1 MKIKCIKLDKCPI
14 CGGKGSCQLFFNKQ
28 LKLKYGRVRHIIH
41 KNEQGYNPNIKYN
54 FRYCKLED
62 LQIETLL
69 LTSLNFQFPI
79 AEAQS
84 LKVGQVYLGTSEK
97 IHDQTSV
104 SLLSGQADSRLNLK
118 MAGPLGF
125 EPRTF
130 SLEG

>member
-1 MKIKCIKLDKCPI
+1 MHKVRQMPI
-14 CGGKGSCQLFFNKQ
+14 CGDKGSCQLFFNKQ

-54 FRYCKLED
+54 FRYCKLD
-62 LQIETLL
+62 FSQLETLL
-69 LTSLNFQFPI
+69 ASHNFQFPI

-84 LKVGQVYLGTSEK
+84 PKAGQVYLGTSEK

-104 SLLSGQADSRLNLK
+104 SLLSGQAESGLNLK

>member
-14 CGGKGSCQLFFNKQ
+14 CGDKGSCQLFFNKQ
-28 LKLKYGRVRHIIH
+28 LQIKYCRARHIIH

-54 FRYCKLED
+54 FRYCKLNFS
-62 LQIETLL
+62 QIETV
-69 LTSLNFQFPI
+69 LTSHSFQSPI

-84 LKVGQVYLGTSEK
+84 NKVGQVDIGTSEK

-104 SLLSGQADSRLNLK
+104 SLLGGQADSRLNLK
-118 MAGPLGF
+118 REAGPLGF

>member
-1 MKIKCIKLDKCPI
+1 MKLDKCPI
-14 CGGKGSCQLFFNKQ
+14 CGDKGSCQLFFNKQ
-28 LKLKYGRVRHIIH
+28 LQIKYCRARHIIH

-54 FRYCKLED
+54 FRYCKLNF

-69 LTSLNFQFPI
+69 TSHNFQFPI
-79 AEAQS
+79 AKAQGN
-84 LKVGQVYLGTSEK
+84 KIGQVDIGTSEK
-97 IHDQTSV
+97 IPDQTSV
-104 SLLSGQADSRLNLK
+104 SLLSGQTESELNFE

>member
-1 MKIKCIKLDKCPI
+1 MVRIKCIKLDKCPI
-14 CGGKGSCQLFFNKQ
+14 CGDKGRCQVFFNKRGNV
-28 LKLKYGRVRHIIH
+28 KYGRVKHIIH

-62 LQIETLL
+62 LQIETL

-97 IHDQTSV
+97 IHDQISV
-104 SLLSGQADSRLNLK
+104 SLLSGQADSGLNLK

>member
-14 CGGKGSCQLFFNKQ
+14 CGDKGSCQLFFNKQ

-41 KNEQGYNPNIKYN
+41 KNEQGYNPNIKNN

-84 LKVGQVYLGTSEK
+84 LKIGQVYLGTSEK